1 VVKKVLNLMKL
12 EIKKHKVLGYFK
24 GVAVAN
30 IVILAL
36 ICLLCFVAGIE
47 MEEEVIPLDEGYG
60 PILSQINI
68 TSRTIFIIFAS
79 VLIGRLII
87 EEYKTKT
94 MDLMFM
100 YPISRKKIITA
111 KLLVVCGF
119 TLISII
125 ATNIIVGISFY
136 IVNQFL
142 NFIPDPLTLK
152 DLSKHALYV
161 IAGTIATMG
170 LSLIPLYFGMRK
182 KSVATTI
189 VTAFILVSI
198 NNTSG
203 ANLYVAIAIPTI
215 FAVTGI
221 IIAYQSFR
229 KIEQVDMV

>member
-1 VVKKVLNLMKL
+1 VEKVLNLMKL

-68 TSRTIFIIFAS
+68 TSRTIFIIFAA

-142 NFIPDPLTLK
+142 NFIPDPLTLQ

-229 KIEQVDMV
+229 KIEQIDMI